1 MDAYARHIFQ
11 NINFDEA
18 SDDLHKQ
25 WSYYVNYSNDFK
37 SWLIFG
43 NLC

>member
-1 MDAYARHIFQ
+1 MDTYTRHIFQ

-18 SDDLHKQ
+18 SDDLHKR
-25 WSYYVNYSNDFK
+25 SYYVNYSNDFK
-37 SWLIFG
+37 SWLIFA